1 MTIWVEYSFCFEFVI
16 MYLEDLEPIGAS
28 PLTAAFL
35 LALGG
40 LYEGSGKEY
49 TGRYI
54 MCSDEEFKF
63 FFKGS

>member
-1 MTIWVEYSFCFEFVI
+1 

-40 LYEGSGKEY
+40 LYEDSGKEY